1 MNSVN
6 PVPPAKNKS
15 RQQAAAMGKYWHS
28 VIFYQEFTR
37 HATLNSFHVGPILH
51 HEYTFCP
58 TAKLGLLSREA
69 TSRSTRRHH
78 CTSSASRHSVHRFE
92 QETPGSVF
100 WEQTTNKLLDLHVL
114 NSA

>member
-6 PVPPAKNKS
+6 PVLPAKNKS
-15 RQQAAAMGKYWHS
+15 RQH
-28 VIFYQEFTR
+28 
-37 HATLNSFHVGPILH
+37 H
-51 HEYTFCP
+51 HEYTICP

-69 TSRSTRRHH
+69 TSRSPRRHH
-78 CTSSASRHSVHRFE
+78 CSSSASRHSLHRFE